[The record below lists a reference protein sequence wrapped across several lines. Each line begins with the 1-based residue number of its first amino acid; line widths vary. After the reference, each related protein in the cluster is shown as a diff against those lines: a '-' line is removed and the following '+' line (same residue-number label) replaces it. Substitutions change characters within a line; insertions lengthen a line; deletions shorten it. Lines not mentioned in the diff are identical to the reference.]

1 MTRRILSLWLP
12 LWPIE
17 RHQKQQPSPSRSGL
31 ALYAP
36 ERGRLLVTAA
46 DPIALRLGICQGM
59 PLAQARAMQP
69 ELHVAQ
75 AEPAADQAALEV
87 LTLWC
92 QWLSPLTATDGADG
106 VWVETTGCDH
116 LFGGE
121 DQMAEHLLTRLAKAG
136 YSARI
141 AIADTAAIAAAV
153 ARSSHQSITLISPRG
168 PESVLRELPLA
179 SLRLEPET
187 LATLRRLGLVRVG
200 QLLDMPRAPLARR
213 FGQALPDRLDQ
224 AMGRLPEPLSFRIAP
239 QAFRASGTLVEPIST
254 VPAIARALENLVA
267 ELVDTLSRRGHG
279 ARHLQVQCMRVD
291 GTLQSL
297 QIGLSNASADPVR
310 LNRLLAER
318 IETIEPGFGIEA
330 FTLSA
335 TETAPLDAPA
345 NRDWLTPATDPAG
358 LSTLLERLGGRVGIQ
373 SLSRLYDGASQFP
386 EREQA
391 YAGCERVQGMEEH
404 FSAGPHGP
412 RPARLLPAPASI
424 TVTASWPDGAPKA
437 FRWRRAT
444 HTVRGLIGP
453 ERVWSDWWHD
463 PQGACARDYWVAETV
478 EGERFW
484 LFVAHDG
491 AGPAKGQ
498 AVWFLHGLF

>member
-1 MTRRILSLWLP
+1 M
-12 LWPIE
+12 
-17 RHQKQQPSPSRSGL
+17 
-31 ALYAP
+31 
-36 ERGRLLVTAA
+36 TAA
-46 DPIALRLGICQGM
+46 DSVALRLGICRGM

-69 ELHVAQ
+69 ELLVAQ
-75 AEPAADQAALEV
+75 AQPAADQAALET

-92 QWLSPLTATDGADG
+92 QWLSPLTAIDGSDG

-121 DQMAEHLLTRLAKAG
+121 DQMAERLLTRLAKAG

-153 ARSSHQSITLISPRG
+153 ARSSHRSITLIPPG
-168 PESVLRELPLA
+168 GQESVLRGLSLA
-179 SLRLEPET
+179 SMRLDPET

-224 AMGRLPEPLSFRIAP
+224 AMGRLPEPLSFRMAP

-254 VPAIARALENLVA
+254 APAIARALEKLGA
-267 ELVDTLSRRGHG
+267 ELSDTLSRRGHG
-279 ARHLQVQCMRVD
+279 ARQLQVQCMRVD

-297 QIGLSNASADPVR
+297 QIGLSNASADPLR

-318 IETIEPGFGIEA
+318 IETLEPGFGIEA

-358 LSTLLERLGGRVGIQ
+358 LPALLDRLGGRVGIQ
-373 SLSRLYDGASQFP
+373 SLLRLHDGASQFP
-386 EREQA
+386 ESEQV
-391 YAGCERVQGMEEH
+391 YTGCERVQRLEEY
-404 FSAGPHGP
+404 SPAGPHGP
-412 RPARLLPAPASI
+412 RPARLLPVPAPL
-424 TVTASWPDGAPKA
+424 TVTAFWPDGAPKA
-437 FRWRRAT
+437 FRWKRAT
-444 HTVRGLIGP
+444 LTIRGLIGP

-463 PQGACARDYWVAETV
+463 PQGGCARDYWVAETV

-491 AGPAKGQ
+491 TDPAKGR
-498 AVWFLHGLF
+498 AVWFLHGVF

>member
-1 MTRRILSLWLP
+1 
-12 LWPIE
+12 
-17 RHQKQQPSPSRSGL
+17 
-31 ALYAP
+31 
-36 ERGRLLVTAA
+36 
-46 DPIALRLGICQGM
+46 
-59 PLAQARAMQP
+59 MQP

-75 AEPAADQAALEV
+75 AEPAADQAALEA

-153 ARSSHQSITLISPRG
+153 ARSSHRSITLIPPRG
-168 PESVLRELPLA
+168 QESVLRELPLA

-224 AMGRLPEPLSFRIAP
+224 AMGRLPEPLSFRTAP

-254 VPAIARALENLVA
+254 APAIASALENLVA
-267 ELVDTLSRRGHG
+267 ELADTLSRRGHG
-279 ARHLQVQCMRVD
+279 ARQLQVQCMRVD

-297 QIGLSNASADPVR
+297 QIGLSNPSADPVR

-330 FTLSA
+330 FY
-335 TETAPLDAPA
+335 PQC
-345 NRDWLTPATDPAG
+345 NRNSPTGRPDHPG
-358 LSTLLERLGGRVGIQ
+358 LADTHHR
-373 SLSRLYDGASQFP
+373 SR
-386 EREQA
+386 
-391 YAGCERVQGMEEH
+391 
-404 FSAGPHGP
+404 
-412 RPARLLPAPASI
+412 RPACPP
-424 TVTASWPDGAPKA
+424 
-437 FRWRRAT
+437 
-444 HTVRGLIGP
+444 
-453 ERVWSDWWHD
+453 
-463 PQGACARDYWVAETV
+463 
-478 EGERFW
+478 
-484 LFVAHDG
+484 
-491 AGPAKGQ
+491 
-498 AVWFLHGLF
+498 

>member
-1 MTRRILSLWLP
+1 MTQRILSLWLP

-17 RHQKQQPSPSRSGL
+17 RHQKQQPSHSRTGL

-46 DPIALRLGICQGM
+46 DPIALRLGICRGM

-75 AEPAADQAALEV
+75 AQPATDQATLET

-92 QWLSPLTATDGADG
+92 QWLSPLTATDGTDG

-121 DQMAEHLLTRLAKAG
+121 DQMADRLLTRLTKAG

-141 AIADTAAIAAAV
+141 AIADTAAMAAAV
-153 ARSSHQSITLISPRG
+153 ARSSHRSITLIPPG
-168 PESVLRELPLA
+168 GQESVLRGLSLA

-224 AMGRLPEPLSFRIAP
+224 AMGRLPEPLSFRMAP
-239 QAFRASGTLVEPIST
+239 QSFRASGTLVEPIST
-254 VPAIARALENLVA
+254 APAIARALEKLVA
-267 ELVDTLSRRGHG
+267 ELSGTLNRRGHG
-279 ARHLQVQCMRVD
+279 ARQLQVQCMRVD
-291 GTLQSL
+291 GTLQNL

-335 TETAPLDAPA
+335 TETTPLDAPA
-345 NRDWLTPATDPAG
+345 NRDWLTPTTDPAG
-358 LSTLLERLGGRVGIQ
+358 LPALLDRLGGRVGIQ
-373 SLSRLYDGASQFP
+373 SLSRLHDGASQFP

-391 YAGCERVQGMEEH
+391 YTACERVQSMGEH
-404 FSAGPHGP
+404 SPVGPHGP
-412 RPARLLPAPASI
+412 RPARLLPAPAPL
-424 TVTASWPDGAPKA
+424 TVTAFWPDGAPKA
-437 FRWRRAT
+437 FIWRRAT
-444 HTVRGLIGP
+444 HTIRGLIGP

-463 PQGACARDYWVAETV
+463 PQGGCARDYWVAETV

-491 AGPAKGQ
+491 TGPAKGRS
-498 AVWFLHGLF
+498 VWFLHGVF